1 MALCDNCLYYQKEY
15 ADFRKLYEDVIQING
30 DKREKDFCIMYDD
43 FIPLKITYD
52 GADCPYFLPK
62 EES

>member
-1 MALCDNCLYYQKEY
+1 MAFCNKCVNYDKNYSE
-15 ADFRKLYEDVIQING
+15 FRKLYEDVIKIDG
-30 DKREKDFCIMYDD
+30 DKREKDYCIMYDD

>member
-1 MALCDNCLYYQKEY
+1 MAFCNKCVNYDKNYSE
-15 ADFRKLYEDVIQING
+15 FRKLYEDVIKIDG
-30 DKREKDFCIMYDD
+30 DKREKDFCTMYDD

-52 GADCPYFLPK
+52 GANCPYFLPK

>member
-1 MALCDNCLYYQKEY
+1 MALCNRCVNYDKNYTE
-15 ADFRKLYEDVIQING
+15 FRRKFEDVIKIG
-30 DKREKDFCIMYDD
+30 EDTKEKDFCSMYDD

-52 GADCPYFLPK
+52 GAECPYFLPK